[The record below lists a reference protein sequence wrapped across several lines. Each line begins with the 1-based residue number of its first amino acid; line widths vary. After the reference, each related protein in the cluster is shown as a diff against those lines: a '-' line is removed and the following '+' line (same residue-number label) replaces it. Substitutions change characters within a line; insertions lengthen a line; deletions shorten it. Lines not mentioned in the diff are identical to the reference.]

1 MSWRDQLQPASFRG
15 VAFEWE
21 DSSGT
26 IGRRVEVHEY
36 PKRDNHWAEDL
47 GLSTGKPLRLRAFIV
62 GTNYMTQRDRLIE
75 ALNKSGPGTLVH
87 PRFGAMQVIA
97 LDDSTWTE
105 STRNGGMATFDLV
118 FVLAG
123 EKALPSVQTDTLSLV
138 DRAVNSGLTAL
149 QSDFEDKFKLPG
161 FAAFVLETGQAWYEI
176 GLDVLGKYGK
186 YTGIATRFLLT
197 LSGMRDS
204 FLSLIRTPKILAE
217 NVVSALRDLV
227 GESSNIQTPMAI
239 QSELQAQLNAIE
251 LPVATTQSRHQQVAN
266 RAALIQLYSVAASLL
281 AVQAITQQSKDLAVS
296 RVDATTGVGSSNIGT
311 QAVADVFNTS
321 TAFGSATIDSSVSV
335 NNSGNISGNV
345 SGNNSGNNSPFD
357 SYNHAVTVR
366 DDLIAQLDA
375 AAETA
380 SDELYTAIRDVQAAF
395 SRHIEA
401 HGFKLERI
409 ASYSVD
415 VSVPALVVAHS
426 LYADASREADVVRR
440 NNVEYPNFVP
450 SGVPLEV
457 LDA

>member
-62 GTNYMTQRDRLIE
+62 GTDYMTRRDRLID

-105 STRNGGMATFDLV
+105 STRNGGMASFDLV

-138 DRAVNSGLTAL
+138 DRAVNGGLTAL
-149 QSDFEDKFKLPG
+149 EDDFEDKFKLPG
-161 FAAFVLETGQAWYEI
+161 FAAFVLETGQEWYEI

-204 FLSLIRTPKILAE
+204 FLSLVRTPKILAE
-217 NVVSALRDLV
+217 NVVSALRDRGEVQHQLV
-227 GESSNIQTPMAI
+227 RPPPTRS
-239 QSELQAQLNAIE
+239 LQC
-251 LPVATTQSRHQQVAN
+251 
-266 RAALIQLYSVAASLL
+266 
-281 AVQAITQQSKDLAVS
+281 
-296 RVDATTGVGSSNIGT
+296 
-311 QAVADVFNTS
+311 
-321 TAFGSATIDSSVSV
+321 
-335 NNSGNISGNV
+335 
-345 SGNNSGNNSPFD
+345 
-357 SYNHAVTVR
+357 
-366 DDLIAQLDA
+366 
-375 AAETA
+375 
-380 SDELYTAIRDVQAAF
+380 
-395 SRHIEA
+395 
-401 HGFKLERI
+401 
-409 ASYSVD
+409 
-415 VSVPALVVAHS
+415 
-426 LYADASREADVVRR
+426 
-440 NNVEYPNFVP
+440 
-450 SGVPLEV
+450 
-457 LDA
+457 